1 MNLNIL
7 KCNYKIQDG
16 FTNSNFEHLISE
28 PIENGNKPKYF
39 TKDRINAFKFTDNKI
54 KSMNKN
60 LTFIIVDK
68 KIKYIADIKIKRS
81 DDIEYR
87 NNTYNY
93 LYIFKKVYIIPDN
106 YTLFES
112 FNKDNLFL
120 DDCRSN
126 HCELNYN
133 NNITD
138 TNKKYLDMY
147 NKYILGLL
155 PLFKCIE
162 Y

>member
-16 FTNSNFEHLISE
+16 YTNSNFEHLISE
-28 PIENGNKPKYF
+28 PIEYGNKPKYF
-39 TKDRINAFKFTDNKI
+39 TKDRINALKFTDDKI
-54 KSMNKN
+54 ISMNKN

-81 DDIEYR
+81 ENIEYR

-106 YTLFES
+106 YILFDG
-112 FNKDNLFL
+112 FNLNNINFNIGQN
-120 DDCRSN
+120 N

-155 PLFKCIE
+155 PLFKNII